1 MYIFIGI
8 VQREITEHNGTRDRR
23 KMGQSSLPIAQWARA
38 HYFTHLLLYFMLSCF
53 GLVWLF
59 CDPMDRSPPGSSV
72 HGISQAGIP
81 EWVAIFFSRG
91 SSRPRDRTESPASP
105 SLAGRFFTTEPPG
118 KRFWDDSHIL
128 YSDMGLYY
136 MFICKRL
143 WSFMHFTVCKFHPP
157 SQTVNQEALKGNWTD
172 IINLLWNA
180 SKSKTDWW
188 MDIDKASIMKCKW

>member
-1 MYIFIGI
+1 MVRVCSGI
-8 VQREITEHNGTRDRR
+8 LLSHTKNEMMPLHQHGWICTF
-23 KMGQSSLPIAQWARA
+23 QS
-38 HYFTHLLLYFMLSCF
+38 LSC
-53 GLVWLF
+53 VWL
-59 CDPMDRSPPGSSV
+59 CATPRTV
-72 HGISQAGIP
+72 ALQALLSRR
-81 EWVAIFFSRG
+81 FSRQEYWSG
-91 SSRPRDRTESPASP
+91 LPFFPSGDLPNPGIKPISPVSP

-143 WSFMHFTVCKFHPP
+143 WSFVHFTVCKFHPP

>member
-1 MYIFIGI
+1 METIRTAVASWKQGQGC
-8 VQREITEHNGTRDRR
+8 VQRGGRTLSG
-23 KMGQSSLPIAQWARA
+23 MMYAR
-38 HYFTHLLLYFMLSCF
+38 LLGRVQL
-53 GLVWLF
+53 
-59 CDPMDRSPPGSSV
+59 CDPMDHSPPGSSV

-91 SSRPRDRTESPASP
+91 SSRPRDRTESPVSP

-143 WSFMHFTVCKFHPP
+143 WSFVHFTVCKFHPP